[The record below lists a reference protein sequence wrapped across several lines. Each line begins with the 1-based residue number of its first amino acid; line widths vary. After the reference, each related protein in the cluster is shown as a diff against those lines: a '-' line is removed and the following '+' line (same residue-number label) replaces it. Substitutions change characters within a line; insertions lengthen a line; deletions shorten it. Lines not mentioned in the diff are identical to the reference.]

1 MAYFAQYYIRYKH
14 NFAPHD
20 WELRQQHLS
29 SLFESD
35 NSVEFSLGEGN
46 DKKVYKHRVYHL
58 KTSPQITVMRFAND
72 IDIPVE
78 RDFEPAM
85 AKDEPSCF
93 VIIDN
98 RANLRTIAIQKRK
111 KAFGNTRQ
119 VAKIIS
125 SVIDE
130 QLFRDYCYGFEILPD
145 YYPVDLFTVW
155 ERQQANA
162 QSLRFGVPDMDRDE
176 ILKMV
181 EDLKLKQREYYDD
194 SLMGA
199 LLDILY
205 AQKQAKYK
213 GRYTVMP
220 EDKKTALFVD
230 KDSTFMR
237 NLLTFSEA
245 IGEPVEIVTKDGG
258 TFRCFIENDE
268 DISDK
273 IVSHE
278 FDDGYLEMLFK
289 TKKKDGSNVE
299 PEDQLNAEEEVVGLM
314 NSMKHEV
321 KEEEE
326 LAA

>member
-46 DKKVYKHRVYHL
+46 DQKVYKHRVYHL

-181 EDLKLKQREYYDD
+181 DDLKLKQREYYDD

-237 NLLTFSEA
+237 N
-245 IGEPVEIVTKDGG
+245 
-258 TFRCFIENDE
+258 
-268 DISDK
+268 
-273 IVSHE
+273 
-278 FDDGYLEMLFK
+278 
-289 TKKKDGSNVE
+289 
-299 PEDQLNAEEEVVGLM
+299 Q
-314 NSMKHEV
+314 
-321 KEEEE
+321 
-326 LAA
+326 

>member
-14 NFAPHD
+14 NFAPYD

-35 NSVEFSLGEGN
+35 NSVKFSLGEGN
-46 DKKVYKHRVYHL
+46 DQKVYKHRVYHL

-194 SLMGA
+194 SLMGS